1 MNIYINSKQQEVPG
15 EAKITDALISM
26 NIAGQKGIAIAVND
40 NVVPRTEWET
50 HILKANDQVTLIK
63 ATQGG

>member
-15 EAKITDALISM
+15 EAKIADALTSL
-26 NIAGQKGIAIAVND
+26 NIVGQKGIAIAVNN
-40 NVVPRTEWET
+40 NVVPRAEWET